1 MADTPE
7 FSIEP
12 MGDAALRLQFG
23 RAATADDTNAASS
36 TDPAGSPDPADAV
49 LFARAACERIRAAAL
64 PQVRDV
70 LAAHATVLVCYD
82 PLRSGYEEAVQAV
95 APLLQ
100 GLAPDEAR
108 GRLVTIPVA
117 YGGDFGP
124 DLAALAEA
132 KGLSEEEVVGRHAA
146 AEYTVASIGFM
157 PGFAYLDGLDP
168 LLATPRLASPRTCV
182 PAGSV
187 GIAACQSGIY
197 PLQSPG
203 GWNLVGRTPVRV
215 FDPRREP
222 AVPYRPGDRIRFVPI
237 DGDEFAR
244 ISAAVAAGTFDYDG
258 MVTA

>member
-12 MGDAALRLQFG
+12 MGDAALCLRFG
-23 RAATADDTNAASS
+23 GADGADSAARFGDAASS
-36 TDPAGSPDPADAV
+36 DAV

-82 PLRSGYEEAVQAV
+82 PLRSGYEETVRAV

-100 GLAPDEAR
+100 GLAPDEAQ

-124 DLAALAEA
+124 DLPALAEA
-132 KGLSEEEVVGRHAA
+132 KGLSEKEVAERHAA
-146 AEYTVASIGFM
+146 TEYTVASIGFM

-168 LLATPRLASPRTCV
+168 LLATPRLASPRTSV

-187 GIAACQSGIY
+187 GIAARQSGIY

-215 FDPRREP
+215 FDPHREP
-222 AVPYRPGDRIRFVPI
+222 AVLYRPGDRVRFMPV
-237 DGDEFAR
+237 DGEEFAR
-244 ISAAVAAGTFDYDG
+244 ISVSVAAGTFDYDG